1 MKKGE
6 IFLIPT
12 PIHDKDEF
20 KKELIPPIV
29 FKQINELNFFAV
41 ENIRTARRFIKKI
54 NPEFDIDNSHFELL
68 DKRTNNSTLEKIIS
82 QINKGK
88 SVGVMSEAGCPGIA
102 DPGQKL
108 CEMGHK
114 NNIRI
119 KPLIGP
125 SSIILALMASGLNGQ
140 KFTFHGYIPI
150 DQGERIKK
158 IKELCKIPGS
168 HIFIE
173 TPYRNEKLFQELI
186 KHLKPNSKKLCVAV
200 DICGINEKIVTKT
213 VKEMKDVQINMKK
226 QPSIFIFE

>member
-12 PIHDKDEF
+12 PIHNKDEF

-29 FKQINELNFFAV
+29 YSQINKLKFFAV

-54 NPEFDIDNSHFELL
+54 NPEFDIDNSHFEVL

-82 QINKGK
+82 QINNGK
-88 SVGVMSEAGCPGIA
+88 SIGILSEAGCPGIA

-140 KFTFHGYIPI
+140 NFTFHGYIPI

-158 IKELCKIPGS
+158 IKALCKIPGS

-173 TPYRNEKLFQELI
+173 TPYRNEKLFQDLI
-186 KHLKPNSKKLCVAV
+186 KNLSPSTKKLCIAV
-200 DICGINEKIVTKT
+200 DICGENEKIVTKT

-226 QPSIFIFE
+226 QPTIFIFE